1 MQKSLLVIALILL
14 ASTTWSVEAQQVS
27 QYEKREFIHEN
38 DTLLYRILYPHNYD
52 ETKQYPVVLFLHGAG
67 ERGSDN
73 ERQLNLGGDLFL
85 NEKLRKKYPAIVIFP
100 QCPVDT
106 MWTARTKNRDAQQ
119 NWVFN
124 FPVSKVA
131 PRPAEM
137 VNLLVEEY
145 METPSVDKN
154 RIYIMGISMGGIGT
168 LEFLHR
174 WPEKYAAAAVI
185 CGGHDFRITDNYK
198 HLPIWFFHGE
208 ADDVVPHH
216 YSYEVYKAVCKGN
229 RRTRYTSYP
238 NTNHNSWD
246 KALAEPKLLKW
257 MFNNQKE
264 N

>member
-14 ASTTWSVEAQQVS
+14 ASTAWSVKAQQVS
-27 QYEKREFIHEN
+27 QYGKREFIHEN
-38 DTLLYRILYPHNYD
+38 ETLLYRILYPDNYD
-52 ETKQYPVVLFLHGAG
+52 ENKKYPLLLFLHGAG

-85 NEKLRKKYPAIVIFP
+85 NEKLRQKYPAIVIFP

-106 MWTARTKNRDAQQ
+106 MWTARTKHMDAQQ

-124 FPVSKVA
+124 FPVSEVP

-145 METPSVDKN
+145 MEIPSVDKS

-174 WPEKYAAAAVI
+174 WPDKYAGAAVI
-185 CGGHDFRITDNYK
+185 CGGHDYRITDNYK

-216 YSYEVYKAVCKGN
+216 YSYEVYKTVRKGD

-257 MFNNQKE
+257 MFKNQKE